1 MSRIDCPKLSRE
13 MHRHYVLSTGTTAL
27 QGRQGEDEQEARSL
41 KQMLKEFQQRQLT
54 GQHAPSAK
62 AFQTAP
68 QEPESGPDPAAAA
81 AVKQARVLMGYITS
95 EAPPGFARAW
105 GMRCVPG
112 SFTGCLESAADPRKG
127 GAWGADSLQKPPVL
141 VVEACRGKDCVVKM
155 PMSQAHTPEAGCAC
169 CPSLLAGEL

>member
-1 MSRIDCPKLSRE
+1 MHFTRDDHDRCLGTTIFKKCAGMCSMSRIDCPKLSRE

-95 EAPPGFARAW
+95 EAPQGLLGRGAC
-105 GMRCVPG
+105 GV
-112 SFTGCLESAADPRKG
+112 CLEASLAALRAQQTPGKEER
-127 GAWGADSLQKPPVL
+127 WVL
-141 VVEACRGKDCVVKM
+141 IAYRS
-155 PMSQAHTPEAGCAC
+155 PLS
-169 CPSLLAGEL
+169 SLLRLAEARIVL